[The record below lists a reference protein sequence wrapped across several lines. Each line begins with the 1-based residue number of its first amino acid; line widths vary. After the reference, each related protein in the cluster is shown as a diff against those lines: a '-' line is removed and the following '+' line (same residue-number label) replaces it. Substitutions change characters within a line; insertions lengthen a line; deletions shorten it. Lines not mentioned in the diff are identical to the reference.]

1 MTLDDLT
8 PIVYDRW
15 PNARLNT
22 SKWPENHSLPDPSS
36 WRNKTSVDDIF
47 GWGERYGRTR
57 RPIFAKVPTRYN
69 TLFNATPG
77 AFMDSAYILGTP
89 PQGNPMLCSIRSFL
103 TPNCSTEYRTSII
116 GGSLTSRCK
125 NGNDELSY
133 PELTGKNSNVRFET
147 GWIDLVSGWGTAI
160 GFGGGIKDVNGS
172 NSRLL
177 TQLIPTEPRLNSALP
192 SIAEAL
198 AIQVGGSLLLG
209 SIDAPFLL
217 STKFNATLY
226 DPTLSQTGLRESFSA
241 SIRTQDYGSGGTQ
254 NWQKIFYAV
263 LAAVFMI
270 NSYCLFWFFSHRSFV
285 TDFIEPQNL
294 FSITMNSPP
303 SVKLDGAC
311 GGGPTGEQMSTRWFI
326 KVNPRQEHFYFEE
339 GPEGCQPRES
349 RKNGLRMH
357 VSRGEALSAYQ
368 RLASVRSSI
377 I

>member
-1 MTLDDLT
+1 M
-8 PIVYDRW
+8 
-15 PNARLNT
+15 LN
-22 SKWPENHSLPDPSS
+22 
-36 WRNKTSVDDIF
+36 
-47 GWGERYGRTR
+47 
-57 RPIFAKVPTRYN
+57 
-69 TLFNATPG
+69 
-77 AFMDSAYILGTP
+77 
-89 PQGNPMLCSIRSFL
+89 QSISN
-103 TPNCSTEYRTSII
+103 PNCSTEYRTSII

-125 NGNDELSY
+125 NGNDELSD

-172 NSRLL
+172 NSGLL

-209 SIDAPFLL
+209 SIDTPFLL
-217 STKFNATLY
+217 STKYNATLH

-241 SIRTQDYGSGGTQ
+241 SIRMQDYASGGTQ

-270 NSYCLFWFFSHRSFV
+270 NSYWLFWFFSLRSFV

-303 SVKLDGAC
+303 SIKLDSAC
-311 GGGPTGEQMSTRWFI
+311 RGGPTREQMSTRWFI

-339 GPEGCQPRES
+339 GPESCQPRES
-349 RKNGLRMH
+349 RKNGLRMS
-357 VSRGEALSAYQ
+357 VERLSVVGVGEVKYYLVFIRGL
-368 RLASVRSSI
+368 LCLG
-377 I
+377 